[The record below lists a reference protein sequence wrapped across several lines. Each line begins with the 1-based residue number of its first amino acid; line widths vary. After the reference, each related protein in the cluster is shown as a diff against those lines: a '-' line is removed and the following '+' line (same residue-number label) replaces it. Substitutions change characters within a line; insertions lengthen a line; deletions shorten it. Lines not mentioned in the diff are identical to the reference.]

1 MEFSRQEYWNGL
13 PFPPARDLPNLGNKF
28 MSPALTGG
36 FFTTGAT
43 WEACSVL
50 ESPRSNAP
58 RFLIHRNCE
67 TISVCYFSS
76 SVLGLIWVSLG
87 FLGGSV
93 GKESICIAGD
103 LGLIPGLGRSPGDH
117 GCKESD
123 TTERL
128 SLLGFPGA
136 QMVKN
141 LPAMQETWVQSLGW

>member
-13 PFPPARDLPNLGNKF
+13 PFPPARDLPNSGIKS

-67 TISVCYFSS
+67 TIGVCYFSS

-87 FLGGSV
+87 FLRDSA

-117 GCKESD
+117 SCKGSD

-141 LPAMQETWVQSLGW
+141 LPAMQET